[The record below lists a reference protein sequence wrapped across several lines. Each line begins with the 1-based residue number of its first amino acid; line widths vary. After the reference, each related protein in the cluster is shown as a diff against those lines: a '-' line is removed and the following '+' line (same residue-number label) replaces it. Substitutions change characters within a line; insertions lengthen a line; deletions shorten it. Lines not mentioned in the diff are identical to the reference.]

1 MKEGAKGCFHLLK
14 ITGVVVGS
22 MLALLVLVLVIK
34 YSYEY
39 HLGFDRQQWLA
50 TGKAGTCGP
59 DNSRESMVED
69 VMTHYLAPGMTRAQV
84 LALLGPAERDGIE
97 MVVPDGISLPDSLRG
112 EKGLMN
118 TNGFNKW
125 YQLNSQP
132 DTLMRYCVG
141 WDQIDPTSMRIQ
153 FGGDERVKKF
163 WVGLH

>member
-1 MKEGAKGCFHLLK
+1 MKEAAKGCLHLLK
-14 ITGVVVGS
+14 MASIMVGF

-69 VMTHYLAPGMTRAQV
+69 VMAHYLAPGMTRAQV
-84 LALLGPAERDGIE
+84 LALLGPAEQDGIE

-112 EKGLMN
+112 EKGLRN
-118 TNGFNKW
+118 DTGFNKW
-125 YQLNSQP
+125 YKLNSQP

-141 WDQIDPTSMRIQ
+141 WDLIDPTSMRIQ
-153 FGGDERVKKF
+153 LGGDGKVKKF